1 MYIPTKPNVHT
12 YKTKCTF
19 FSQIQR
25 YKESPISGA
34 FALLFELIQHH
45 IGISGRFVECD
56 LLSL

>member
-1 MYIPTKPNVHT
+1 MYMSTKPNVH
-12 YKTKCTF
+12 F

-25 YKESPISGA
+25 YKESPKSGA

-45 IGISGRFVECD
+45 IGISGRFIECD